1 MQVDFHFYKS
11 QTKYPSYYWGG
22 LPFKFHDTVN
32 TSNSAIP
39 ISIFARVEP
48 NLFNFVFPYVEG
60 FVGYNIMTASYS
72 RNYDFHWEAEEE
84 NEDETDGSFYYG
96 IGLGTQIK
104 LTDFITLPNSISRML
119 LDVKFRYLMTGEND
133 YYTVQLDENTQQ
145 PIFTKTNSNNNQV
158 LFTIGIVWHFGGQDY

>member
-1 MQVDFHFYKS
+1 
-11 QTKYPSYYWGG
+11 
-22 LPFKFHDTVN
+22 
-32 TSNSAIP
+32 
-39 ISIFARVEP
+39 
-48 NLFNFVFPYVEG
+48 
-60 FVGYNIMTASYS
+60 MTASYS